1 MSKERNYNLDVLKT
15 ICAFLVIC
23 IHVPFPGI
31 VGEIII
37 PLARIAVPI
46 FFMITGYFYDKID
59 KKPFK
64 QIKKVIILIILSNL
78 LYFILDAITNK
89 NVAEMFSLKN
99 ILSFVVFNESPFAGH
114 LWYLNAL
121 LYVLVILYFV
131 DKLKIRKY
139 LYYVIP
145 ILLAID
151 LILGK
156 YSILLFEQQFPY
168 IIIRNF
174 LFVRIAIFS
183 NRKFNPEK

>member
-1 MSKERNYNLDVLKT
+1 MSNERNNSLDALKT

-31 VGEIII
+31 VSEIITS
-37 PLARIAVPI
+37 LARIAVPI
-46 FFMITGYFYDKID
+46 FFMITGYFYNKTD

-78 LYFILDAITNK
+78 LYFIPDILK
-89 NVAEMFSLKN
+89 NENISTVFSLKN
-99 ILSFVVFNESPFAGH
+99 ILSFIIFNESPFAGH

-121 LYVLVILYFV
+121 LYVLIIVYFA
-131 DKLKIRKY
+131 DKLKVRKF
-139 LYYVIP
+139 LYYAIP

-156 YSILLFEQQFPY
+156 YSILLFGQQFPY

-174 LFVRIAIFS
+174 LFVRITILF
-183 NRKFNPEK
+183 NRKFNL